1 MRKNGVEINQKEMT
15 KNKLPWYLKEKVLFV
30 LCFLIPPIAYIIV
43 IANKNV
49 LGRKRYLEHLTF
61 ATIMVSIWL
70 LKFLPNLL
78 HVSIL
83 FIILLALHYPW
94 NKTKK

>member
-1 MRKNGVEINQKEMT
+1 MRKNGDETNYKEMT
-15 KNKLPWYLKEKVLFV
+15 ENKLPWYLKEKVLFV
-30 LCFLIPPIAYIIV
+30 LCFLLPPIAYIIV
-43 IANKNV
+43 IAKKKV
-49 LGRKRYLEHLTF
+49 LGRKRYLEHLIF

-78 HVSIL
+78 HLSML
-83 FIILLALHYPW
+83 FIIFLALHYPW